1 MAGAD
6 RFEDLRTWQR
16 MYELSVEVW
25 RATNAGP
32 ASRDFDFRRE
42 VRDASDS
49 AHRNVAEGF
58 GRYSPPQFLQFLDV
72 ARASA
77 QETRALLRKGLV
89 VGYLTEDQFARLD
102 ILAAR
107 GLQSLAKLQRYLRT
121 PEARRNAGRR
131 RHQRQAVSATPSQTP
146 APDASP
152 DLDDTNDAE

>member
-1 MAGAD
+1 
-6 RFEDLRTWQR
+6 

-25 RATNAGP
+25 RATHAGP

-58 GRYSPPQFLQFLDV
+58 GRYSPPQFLQFLDL

-77 QETRALLRKGLV
+77 QETRALLRKGLI
-89 VGYLTEDQFARLD
+89 VGYLTEDQFAQLD

-121 PEARRNAGRR
+121 PEARRNAE
-131 RHQRQAVSATPSQTP
+131 RHRHRRQADRGTSPSTP
-146 APDASP
+146 APDVSS
-152 DLDDTNDAE
+152 DLDEAG